1 MIKTIIDII
10 FSAGTLFGW
19 FFILLGIIVFL
30 KTIEKILIFI
40 YERKQRASKH
50 HYD

>member
-19 FFILLGIIVFL
+19 FFILLGVIVFL

-40 YERKQRASKH
+40 YERKQKVGGH
-50 HYD
+50 KI